1 MHKLYPNERKYPQE
15 NALKKQFVTVIESAG
30 SKIDK
35 VTSR

>member
-1 MHKLYPNERKYPQE
+1 MHKLYPNERKNPQE
-15 NALKKQFVTVIESAG
+15 NALKKQFATVIESTG